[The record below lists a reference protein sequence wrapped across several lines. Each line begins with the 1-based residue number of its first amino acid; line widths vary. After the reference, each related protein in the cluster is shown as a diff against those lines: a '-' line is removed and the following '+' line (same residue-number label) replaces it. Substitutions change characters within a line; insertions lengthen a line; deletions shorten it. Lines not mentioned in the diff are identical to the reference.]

1 MIIAGELK
9 LKKPGLKHESIMFVH
24 KRELIEFETVLDH
37 ARKQELEFDLE
48 FNLNDSKT
56 LTIKN
61 DLAREDI
68 ITDSIFIDFI
78 SSDKRSVGLVFSIN
92 QAQALKEMLA
102 HYIDAFYSFH
112 AATSEKII
120 KTR

>member
-1 MIIAGELK
+1 MIIAGELR
-9 LKKPGLKHESIMFVH
+9 LKKPDLKHESILFVH
-24 KRELIEFETVLDH
+24 EREAIEFETILDH
-37 ARKQELEFDLE
+37 ARKPELGFDLE
-48 FNLNDSKT
+48 FNLNDSKG

-61 DLAREDI
+61 DLAKEDI

-78 SSDKRSVGLVFSIN
+78 STDKRSVGLVLSIN
-92 QAQALKEMLA
+92 QAQALKEMLG

-120 KTR
+120 KAR